1 MREYLFNKVV
11 GLRPATL
18 LKKVLALVLSCE
30 FCEISKKK
38 FSYRTLQWLLL
49 KLEKCKA

>member
-30 FCEISKKK
+30 FCEISQKK
-38 FSYRTLQWLLL
+38 FSYRTPPVAASQIR
-49 KLEKCKA
+49 EM

>member
-1 MREYLFNKVV
+1 MREYRFNKVV
-11 GLRPATL
+11 GLRPATS

-38 FSYRTLQWLLL
+38 FSYRTPLVAASQIR
-49 KLEKCKA
+49 EM